1 MSQERNEVKGKLAL
15 PFAKLKAEA
24 QLSVLKS
31 LVDWYDKNKKPV
43 TYKDIGGVHA
53 SKVNVSV
60 TIGYFSDVGWLRWEG
75 RGKYVPSEE
84 LVQYFMGFDKE
95 SRAKKLADK
104 ILASEVGE
112 RLQFFL
118 GQKGKAS
125 EGDTIND
132 IGGYF
137 GLIEKDRGRI
147 QRVIDLLVGLGAL
160 ERTKEGI
167 SFKEAQKKP
176 PLQPKDEGEQEKDE
190 KMTKGIVDVLKRK
203 KGQPS
208 VVLGILIDANTPE
221 EKIRRAVRIVME
233 EIEKGVPDEE
243 SE

>member
-1 MSQERNEVKGKLAL
+1 MSQKKNEAKGKFVL
-15 PFAKLKAEA
+15 PVAKLKAEA

-53 SKVNVSV
+53 SKVNVSI
-60 TIGYFSDVGWLRWEG
+60 TLGYFSDVGWLRWEG

-95 SRAKKLADK
+95 TGAQKLAGK
-104 ILASEVGE
+104 ILASPVGE
-112 RLQFFL
+112 RLGFFL

-132 IGGYF
+132 IGSHF
-137 GLIEKDRGRI
+137 LFREKDRLRI
-147 QRVIDLLVGLGAL
+147 QRIIDLLVGLGTL
-160 ERTKEGI
+160 EKTEEGI
-167 SFKEAQKKP
+167 SFKEGQKKP
-176 PLQPKDEGEQEKDE
+176 SVQPHDKGEQQKGEKVI
-190 KMTKGIVDVLKRK
+190 KGLEVLKTK

-233 EIEKGVPDEE
+233 EIEKGVFNEE
-243 SE
+243 PE